1 MFAYRN
7 DAERL
12 MAPLTALALALAIL
26 ALPNLATAAV
36 VPAAKADGAAASP
49 GASAVAAS
57 APATQ
62 PAATST
68 VATAPSAPA
77 ATSTA
82 AAAASAPAATGAA
95 AAAASVPAAKGVA
108 GAVAGPP
115 AAPSVAVPTTSAA
128 AKPTILPVASTQPV
142 AAAATPA
149 PARAAPPPL
158 KKVVA
163 PVQKNREDPVA
174 SSALPEEDKD
184 LPNSPDDAGN
194 AAAGGIDEIKA
205 HTVPSGNA
213 KAPAVVKVP
222 GLRQG
227 SAGVPA
233 GQELVNID
241 FPEPTEIKD
250 IIKAVA
256 LWTGKNVI
264 LDRNVNGKVQIISPR
279 KVTKE
284 EAYQAF
290 LSALNLLGLTTVE
303 TGKVIKIMPVRTAVK
318 GNLKTFLGSSWTMM
332 TDEIITQI
340 VPLKYIDAK
349 EIQSTLSRIVASN
362 SMIAYPPTNTLIIS
376 DSGYK
381 VRRILDILE
390 LLDVQGQQ
398 NQVAIVPI
406 RFSEAKNISEKVT
419 EIFKNSAE
427 AKKGAGSSGYHGYK
441 IMTDERTNSVII
453 FGPPRTIAD
462 VKALVR
468 KFDIQLDD
476 PSRQSAIHVR
486 PLDYADS
493 KKLAAT
499 LSALAT
505 GKKATPGGMP
515 DFRRPPIG
523 TVPGAAPG
531 MSEPISVASLG
542 DDVKIAPD
550 ESSNS
555 LLITGSHAAYQTI
568 NSLIRKLDLRRSQV
582 YVEADILDINIGN
595 GFQFGTSVFAGRGGP
610 SDTSIATTWQ
620 GQALGPLIAAQAAA
634 NAPGASQTN
643 NLQQIQSV
651 AGAFSEDMTVG
662 ILSGKQVNIAGLGT
676 FSPGALIKMIKTD
689 TNTRVLSSP
698 NILTSNNEEA
708 QVVAGQKLFF
718 TSKEITPITGAIANK
733 VEKEDVDLTLRI
745 KPNISQSNYVT
756 LAVDLEQN
764 SVIGI
769 DPTSGL
775 PKLSKRKT
783 KQTVTVKNSQT
794 IVISGLVE
802 TREFQNFKKIPLLGD
817 IPIIGWLFRNS
828 NIEHSRN
835 NLMIFLTPHIIHGA
849 DDLAAVYKQK
859 LEERDQILA
868 SIFGS
873 DHIKDDFYAM
883 LPTKEDGQ
891 YVPDDIDRVE
901 AARREEMLKVMYEGS
916 GESETSP
923 SQPPSDEKKAAK
935 AIENDRKAEKI
946 DESPTYVP
954 MAGSGDSSDGA
965 AGGGSDGAVD
975 AAPPPPPP
983 PAEPVE
989 SGGNDG

>member
-1 MFAYRN
+1 MFARR
-7 DAERL
+7 DEAEGL
-12 MAPLTALALALAIL
+12 LASWTALALALTLLVIPSA
-26 ALPNLATAAV
+26 ARAAATPDAAAPTKDAAAV
-36 VPAAKADGAAASP
+36 PTKDAAAAP
-49 GASAVAAS
+49 APVPVQVAA
-57 APATQ
+57 
-62 PAATST
+62 
-68 VATAPSAPA
+68 APA
-77 ATSTA
+77 ATPA
-82 AAAASAPAATGAA
+82 AAAPAKAPAATAEVKAPALPPTSTMPAA
-95 AAAASVPAAKGVA
+95 AAAAPAA
-108 GAVAGPP
+108 
-115 AAPSVAVPTTSAA
+115 
-128 AKPTILPVASTQPV
+128 
-142 AAAATPA
+142 
-149 PARAAPPPL
+149 ARAAPPVA
-158 KKVVA
+158 KTGKV
-163 PVQKNREDPVA
+163 PVTSNRADPA
-174 SSALPEEDKD
+174 AATALPAEDKD
-184 LPNSPDDAGN
+184 LPTDATGANPPSGADVEGN
-194 AAAGGIDEIKA
+194 EITA
-205 HTVPSGNA
+205 HTVPTGNT
-213 KAPAVVKVP
+213 KAPAIVKVP
-222 GLRQG
+222 AVRQG
-227 SAGVPA
+227 SGGVPS
-233 GQELVNID
+233 GQELVNVD

-284 EAYQAF
+284 EAYQTF
-290 LSALNLLGLTTVE
+290 LSALNILGLTTVE

-476 PSRQSAIHVR
+476 PSRQSTIHVR
-486 PLDYADS
+486 PLDYADA
-493 KKLAAT
+493 KKLAST

-505 GKKATPGGMP
+505 GKKATPGSNIP
-515 DFRRPPIG
+515 DFRRPPING
-523 TVPGAAPG
+523 VPGAPG
-531 MSEPISVASLG
+531 GVGDGPISVASLS

-595 GFQFGTSVFAGRGGP
+595 GFAFGTSVFAGRGGP

-620 GQALGPLIAAQAAA
+620 GGGMAPLIAAQIAA
-634 NAPGASQTN
+634 NAPGGAQTN
-643 NLQQIQSV
+643 NQAQIAGV
-651 AGAFSEDMTVG
+651 ANSFADDMTVG
-662 ILSGKQVNIAGLGT
+662 ILSGKQVNIAGLGN

-689 TNTRVLSSP
+689 SNTRVLSSP

-708 QVVAGQKLFF
+708 TVVSGQKLFY
-718 TSKEITPITGAIANK
+718 TSKEITPVTGAIANK
-733 VEKEDVDLTLRI
+733 VEKEDVDLTLKI

-756 LAVDLEQN
+756 LSVDLDQN
-764 SVIGI
+764 TVI
-769 DPTSGL
+769 DRDASSGL
-775 PKLSKRKT
+775 PRLSKRKT

-802 TREFQNFKKIPLLGD
+802 TRESQTFKKIPLLGD

-828 NIEHSRN
+828 SIEHTRN

-883 LPTKEDGQ
+883 LPTKEDGK
-891 YVPDDIDRVE
+891 YVPDDIDRIE
-901 AARREEMLKVMYEGS
+901 AARREEMLKEMYEGS
-916 GESETSP
+916 GLSETRP
-923 SQPPSDEKKAAK
+923 SQPPDEEKKAQK
-935 AIENDRKAEKI
+935 DKENQKKKEKG
-946 DESPTYVP
+946 DETPTYVP
-954 MAGSGDSSDGA
+954 MSGSGDSGD
-965 AGGGSDGAVD
+965 GGGGMDGGGGDGPAP
-975 AAPPPPPP
+975 APPPAPPPPP
-983 PAEPVE
+983 E
-989 SGGNDG
+989 SGDNGGTDG

>member
-1 MFAYRN
+1 MFARR
-7 DAERL
+7 DEAEGFL
-12 MAPLTALALALAIL
+12 ASWTALALALTLLVI
-26 ALPNLATAAV
+26 PSAAR
-36 VPAAKADGAAASP
+36 AAAP
-49 GASAVAAS
+49 
-57 APATQ
+57 PD
-62 PAATST
+62 AAT
-68 VATAPSAPA
+68 
-77 ATSTA
+77 
-82 AAAASAPAATGAA
+82 
-95 AAAASVPAAKGVA
+95 
-108 GAVAGPP
+108 
-115 AAPSVAVPTTSAA
+115 PT
-128 AKPTILPVASTQPV
+128 K

-149 PARAAPPPL
+149 AAPVQVAAPPAATPAAATPAAAVPAKAPAASAEVKAPALPPSSTMPAAAAAAPSAARAAPPPL
-158 KKVVA
+158 VKSGKA
-163 PVQKNREDPVA
+163 PVTGNRA
-174 SSALPEEDKD
+174 GSAAATALPAEDKD
-184 LPNSPDDAGN
+184 LPAD
-194 AAAGGIDEIKA
+194 AAGANPPSGADAESNEITA
-205 HTVPSGNA
+205 HTVPTGNT
-213 KAPAVVKVP
+213 KAPAIVKVP
-222 GLRQG
+222 AVRQG
-227 SAGVPA
+227 SGGVPS
-233 GQELVNID
+233 GQELVNVD

-284 EAYQAF
+284 EAYQTF
-290 LSALNLLGLTTVE
+290 LSALNILGLTTVE

-476 PSRQSAIHVR
+476 PSRQSTIHVR
-486 PLDYADS
+486 PLDYADA
-493 KKLAAT
+493 KKLAST

-505 GKKATPGGMP
+505 GKKATPGSNIP
-515 DFRRPPIG
+515 DFRRPPING
-523 TVPGAAPG
+523 VPGAAG
-531 MSEPISVASLG
+531 GGSDGPISVASLS

-595 GFQFGTSVFAGRGGP
+595 GFNFGTSVFAGRGGP

-620 GQALGPLIAAQAAA
+620 GQQLGPLIAAQAAA
-634 NAPGASQTN
+634 NAPGAAQTN

-718 TSKEITPITGAIANK
+718 TSKEITPVTGAIANK
-733 VEKEDVDLTLRI
+733 VEKEDVDLTLKI

-883 LPTKEDGQ
+883 LPTKEDGK

-901 AARREEMLKVMYEGS
+901 AARREEMLKEMYEGS
-916 GESETSP
+916 GLSETRP
-923 SQPPSDEKKAAK
+923 SQPPDEEKKAQK
-935 AIENDRKAEKI
+935 DKDNQKRKDKG
-946 DESPTYVP
+946 DETPTYVP
-954 MAGSGDSSDGA
+954 MSGSGDSGD
-965 AGGGSDGAVD
+965 GGGGMDGGGDGLAP
-975 AAPPPPPP
+975 APPPAPPPPP
-983 PAEPVE
+983 E
-989 SGGNDG
+989 SGDNGGSDG